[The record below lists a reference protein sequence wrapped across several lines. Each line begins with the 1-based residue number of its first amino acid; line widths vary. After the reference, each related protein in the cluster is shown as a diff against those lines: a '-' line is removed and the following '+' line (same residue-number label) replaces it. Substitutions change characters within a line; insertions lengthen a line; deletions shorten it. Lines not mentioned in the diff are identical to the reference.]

1 VPENTTTSTPL
12 LDALRALLLAHR
24 GAFRQERTFLRAQA
38 LILGHL
44 FCFARRTITQALL
57 ALGLTD
63 HDWSAFYR
71 LFAHNRRIDYERLSN
86 CFFEETLHH
95 VPPSAPYVA
104 VVDGLQ
110 IPRSSH
116 TMPGTSW
123 LRSPKTPP
131 FRPAPHRAQRFL
143 HLACLLPRSQEGYSR
158 ALPLRMEPSFPEK
171 AVPAEGFAPKKQWEA
186 ALQATRWLRANLDEA
201 GRQKQGLLVLGDGDF
216 SVAELRAS
224 LPDPEGVILM
234 SGCAKN
240 RALYELPEERTK
252 EGPTNKR
259 GRRRKYGERAKRPE
273 EWLAERGGWR
283 QANLRVRGR
292 EVRPRYRVEGPF
304 VTKKASE
311 RPVFLVVVRGVR
323 RGRAGSPRHRWRK
336 ASYWLVSAI
345 LDRGTKEWRLP
356 YPPEELLSWAWQR
369 WEVEVCHREMK
380 SSFGLGEAQCWGARS
395 AILSVRWRAFSYG
408 VMVLAGIR
416 AWGLGRGR
424 SGLRVGG
431 GEARG
436 GGLLE
441 HCGEATDRRCGGWRN
456 LGRSSRRS
464 GEGGRKRR
472 CYWRLGATPC
482 PARCADRAKRECR
495 ARTGCFGNLRSGSL
509 VAPKQPNSRG

>member
-1 VPENTTTSTPL
+1 VRENTTSTPL

-24 GAFRQERTFLRAQA
+24 DAFRQERTFLRAQG

-44 FCFARRTITQALL
+44 FCFARRTITQALV

-71 LFAHNRRIDYERLSN
+71 LFAHERRINYERLSS
-86 CFFEETLHH
+86 CFLKETLSHL
-95 VPPSAPYVA
+95 PPGAPYVA
-104 VVDGLQ
+104 VVDGVQ

-123 LRSPKTPP
+123 LRSPKSPP

-143 HLACLLPRSQEGYSR
+143 HLACLLPRSEAGYSR

-171 AVPAEGFAPKKQWEA
+171 AVPAEGFTPKKQWEA

-201 GRQKQGLLVLGDGDF
+201 GRQKQELLVLGDGDF
-216 SVAELRAS
+216 SVAELRAQ
-224 LPDPEGVILM
+224 LPEEGVILM

-240 RALYELPEERTK
+240 RALYELPRERTK
-252 EGPTNKR
+252 EGPTKKR

-273 EWLAERGGWR
+273 EWLTERGGWR
-283 QANLRVRGR
+283 QAHLRVRGR
-292 EVRPRYRVEGPF
+292 QVRPRYRVEGPF

-311 RPVFLVVVRGVR
+311 RPAFLVVVRGVR
-323 RGRAGSPRHRWRK
+323 RGRAGSPRYHRWRK

-345 LDRGTKEWRLP
+345 LDRSGGWTLP
-356 YPPEELLSWAWQR
+356 HPAEELLSWAWQR

-380 SSFGLGEAQCWGARS
+380 ISFGLGEAQCWGAHS
-395 AILSVRWRAFSYG
+395 AILSVRFRAFSYG

-416 AWGLGRGR
+416 AWGLGRGPIRPPGRWWGGSGRWSLGTLWRGYR
-424 SGLRVGG
+424 SEMWGCEEFR
-431 GEARG
+431 AIFAPTRG
-436 GGLLE
+436 GWPKKEALL
-441 HCGEATDRRCGGWRN
+441 A
-456 LGRSSRRS
+456 
-464 GEGGRKRR
+464 
-472 CYWRLGATPC
+472 AQ
-482 PARCADRAKRECR
+482 
-495 ARTGCFGNLRSGSL
+495 GNVVYGS
-509 VAPKQPNSRG
+509 VRG